1 MKEDEQ
7 EFWEAGDKVFYQKMI
22 DRHPKLWSWVQETI
36 ENNNVRSVIE
46 VGGSYSPIPKWL
58 PANGFYLN
66 IDINDGPPV
75 PFANSGNMVADF
87 RDVAPETLPECDLL
101 IALAVVEHC
110 KHYSEFFE
118 WALKTK
124 AKRIVV
130 SFFNRLIDS
139 VDLIKMKGPLFYNQ
153 YNKKRLAEWL
163 KGHDFASYSI
173 LDLGSDDVVDIMI
186 GREWNDGVFVTVFD
200 ARMALAD
207 NMGVQVRHD
216 EEQLAELFDAFRSI
230 CPDKMIEV
238 GSFRGGTALVFGG
251 MRLRQ
256 MLLVDMCDRK
266 KARSFLD
273 RSIEHLRAEG
283 IDVTLFEGDSACA
296 AADGAA
302 AAFGMVDCL
311 YIDGSHK
318 TRMVIHDYMMFR
330 KYVKDGGLIGFHDVA
345 RPKLVKRAW
354 EFMKQA
360 WDKQGLEYWVIGG
373 DEWNR
378 QTRPWATGI
387 GVLEW
392 NRSALADSESEKHLL
407 QIALD
412 EEQSR
417 L

>member
-7 EFWEAGDKVFYQKMI
+7 KFWEEGDKAFYQKML

-36 ENNNVRSVIE
+36 EDGIRSVIE
-46 VGGSYSPIPKWL
+46 IGGSYSPIPKWL

-87 RDVAPETLPECDLL
+87 RDVDPETLPECDLL

-130 SFFNRLIDS
+130 SFFNRLINS
-139 VDLIKMKGPLFYNQ
+139 VDIIRMKGPLFYNH
-153 YNKKRLAEWL
+153 YNKKGLETWLADRGLVYEL
-163 KGHDFASYSI
+163 S
-173 LDLGSDDVVDIMI
+173 DLGNDDIADVWISSKQYNRAFESRID
-186 GREWNDGVFVTVFD
+186 
-200 ARMALAD
+200 LA
-207 NMGVQVRHD
+207 NKLEVQVRHD
-216 EEQLAELFDAFRSI
+216 EEQLSALFAEFLAI
-230 CPDKMIEV
+230 GPKKMIEI

-251 MRLRQ
+251 MGLRQ

-266 KARSFLD
+266 KARPFLD
-273 RSIEHLRAEG
+273 KSIEHLRAEG

-302 AAFGMVDCL
+302 AEFGMVDNL

-330 KYVKDGGLIGFHDVA
+330 KYVKNGGLIGFHDVA

-354 EFMKQA
+354 ELMKQA
-360 WDKQGLEYWVIGG
+360 WDKQGLVYRIVGG

-392 NRSALADSESEKHLL
+392 KRSALADSENEKHLL

-412 EEQSR
+412 EEQSK

>member
-1 MKEDEQ
+1 M
-7 EFWEAGDKVFYQKMI
+7 
-22 DRHPKLWSWVQETI
+22 
-36 ENNNVRSVIE
+36 
-46 VGGSYSPIPKWL
+46 
-58 PANGFYLN
+58 
-66 IDINDGPPV
+66 
-75 PFANSGNMVADF
+75 
-87 RDVAPETLPECDLL
+87 
-101 IALAVVEHC
+101 
-110 KHYSEFFE
+110 
-118 WALKTK
+118 KTK

-130 SFFNRLIDS
+130 SFFNRLINS
-139 VDLIKMKGPLFYNQ
+139 VDIIRMKGPLFYNH
-153 YNKKRLAEWL
+153 YNKKGLETW
-163 KGHDFASYSI
+163 
-173 LDLGSDDVVDIMI
+173 
-186 GREWNDGVFVTVFD
+186 
-200 ARMALAD
+200 LAD
-207 NMGVQVRHD
+207 RGLVYELSDLRNDDIADVWISYKQYNRAFESRIDLANKLEVQVRHD
-216 EEQLAELFDAFRSI
+216 EEQLSALFAEFLAI
-230 CPDKMIEV
+230 GPKKMIEI

-251 MRLRQ
+251 MGLRQ

-266 KARSFLD
+266 KARPFLD

-302 AAFGMVDCL
+302 AEFGMVDNL

-330 KYVKDGGLIGFHDVA
+330 KYVKNGGLIGFHDVA

-354 EFMKQA
+354 ELMKQA
-360 WDKQGLEYWVIGG
+360 WDKQGLVYRIVGG

-392 NRSALADSESEKHLL
+392 KRSALADSENEKHLL

-412 EEQSR
+412 EEQSK